1 MSAFNPP
8 PQPARSAKDIA
19 QLSTD
24 DMTRFS
30 KLLLDRC
37 GLHFSENRRTEL
49 EHGIRHAF
57 ASSACASLDEFYNIL
72 ISNPRGSVE
81 MDVLVNAVT
90 VSETHFFRDAAQFN
104 ALANSIFP
112 EIIKRKTSLRTLRI
126 WSAGCASGEEPYS
139 IAMLL
144 RGILPDIDDW
154 AITIL
159 ATDIN
164 ASLLERARLGS
175 YGQWAFREERAIS
188 MRLRYFHPAG
198 NRFELSPQIKRM
210 VTFSRLNLMDSSY
223 PSFETNTMMMDLI
236 ICRNVTIYFPEAVT
250 RQVVGKFHQSL
261 VNGGWL
267 IVGHSEP
274 SLEIYSQFQPRN
286 FPDTVV
292 YQRDDNIKP
301 TPTPFVFPLRPSRVP
316 PGNATAEVTSIHR
329 APLPRPIT
337 SPLSTTPMGEKPAEA
352 LVRARELLEFGRD
365 EDALKLLQKL
375 LAADPRNALVYSLLG
390 QVYANRGAWDEAE
403 KNCRKAIELDKLVLE
418 AYYTLGLVLQHQKRL
433 LEAIDI
439 MKKVVYLDRNHILG
453 HYHLGG
459 LYREQGLLPNAQKSL
474 DNALNLLRNLP
485 ADEMLPGSGGIT
497 ASRLRE
503 AILHQQQTLN
513 RL

>member
-1 MSAFNPP
+1 MSASGPV

-19 QLSTD
+19 QLTAA
-24 DMTRFS
+24 DMMRFS

-37 GLHFSENRRTEL
+37 GLHFSDNRRTEL
-49 EHGIRHAF
+49 EHGIRQAF
-57 ASSACASLDEFYNIL
+57 ASSTCPSLDEFYTL
-72 ISNPRGSVE
+72 IVNQPNSVE
-81 MDVLVNAVT
+81 MDILVNAVT

-104 ALANSIFP
+104 ALTNSIFP
-112 EIIKRKTSLRTLRI
+112 QIIKRKTSLRTLRI

-144 RGILPDIDDW
+144 RNLIPDVDDW

-164 ASLLERARLGS
+164 ASLLEKARTAS

-188 MRLRYFHPAG
+188 MRSRYFHPNG
-198 NRFELSPQIKRM
+198 NRFELSSQIKRM
-210 VTFSRLNLMDSSY
+210 VVFSRLNLMESNY

-250 RQVVGKFHQSL
+250 RQVVGKFHSAL

-274 SLEIYSQFQPRN
+274 SLEIYNQFQPRN

-292 YQRDDNIKP
+292 YQRDDNAKP
-301 TPTPFVFPLRPSRVP
+301 APPALLFPMNPATLPPPKAAADVTPFRP
-316 PGNATAEVTSIHR
+316 
-329 APLPRPIT
+329 APLPRVTT
-337 SPLSTTPMGEKPAEA
+337 SPLSNPPAGEKPAESLA
-352 LVRARELLEFGRD
+352 RARELLDFGRD
-365 EDALKLLQKL
+365 QDALTVLEKLLE
-375 LAADPRNALVYSLLG
+375 ADPRNAQIYTLLG
-390 QVYANRGAWDEAE
+390 RIYANRGAWEKAE
-403 KNCRKAIELDKLVLE
+403 KHCRKAMELDKLILE

-433 LEAIDI
+433 PEAIDF
-439 MKKVVYLDRNHILG
+439 MKKVIYLDRNHILG

-485 ADEMLPGSGGIT
+485 ADEMIPDSGGIT
-497 ASRLRE
+497 VNRLRD

-513 RL
+513 KV

>member
-1 MSAFNPP
+1 MSRAEPT

-19 QLSTD
+19 QLSLG

-37 GLHFSENRRTEL
+37 GLHFSDNRRTEL

-57 ASSACASLDEFYNIL
+57 ASSACASLDEFYTL
-72 ISNPRGSVE
+72 IVNHPNSVE
-81 MDVLVNAVT
+81 MDLLVNAVT

-104 ALANSIFP
+104 ALATSIFP

-144 RGILPDIDDW
+144 RDVIPDIDNW
-154 AITIL
+154 SVTIL

-164 ASLLERARLGS
+164 ASLLEKARIAS
-175 YGQWAFREERAIS
+175 YGQWAFREDRAIS
-188 MRLRYFHPAG
+188 MRSRYFHPQG

-210 VTFSRLNLMDSSY
+210 VVFSRLNLMEDHY

-250 RQVVGKFHQSL
+250 RQVVGKFHSAL

-267 IVGHSEP
+267 VVGHSEP
-274 SLEIYSQFQPRN
+274 SLEIYKQFQARN

-292 YQRDDNIKP
+292 YQRDDNAKP
-301 TPTPFVFPLRPSRVP
+301 NPTPFIFPLRRPAPPP
-316 PGNATAEVTSIHR
+316 PGISATTAT
-329 APLPRPIT
+329 PTRPTLI
-337 SPLSTTPMGEKPAEA
+337 PHIPMQGASHAKEDATELLA
-352 LVRARELLEFGRD
+352 RVRELLEFGRD
-365 EDALKLLQKL
+365 RDAMQILEKLLETASNNPQ
-375 LAADPRNALVYSLLG
+375 VYALLG
-390 QVYANRGAWDEAE
+390 QVYANRGDWANAE
-403 KNCRKAIELDKLVLE
+403 KNCRKAIELDKLILE

-433 LEAIDI
+433 DEAIDI

-453 HYHLGG
+453 HYNLGG

-474 DNALNLLRNLP
+474 ENALNLLRILP
-485 ADEMLPGSGGIT
+485 AEEMIAGSGGIT
-497 ASRLRE
+497 AGRLRD
-503 AILHQQQTLN
+503 AIVRQQQTLN
-513 RL
+513 KI